1 MILFTILALMAIIL
15 LLITITVLSAFGA
28 GFLII
33 FGDVIVC
40 IFLLVILCKAII
52 NRKKR

>member
-1 MILFTILALMAIIL
+1 MIVFMILALMAIIL
-15 LLITITVLSAFGA
+15 LLVTIVTLSTLGA

-40 IFLLVILCKAII
+40 IFILVMICKAII
-52 NRKKR
+52 NRRKR